1 MLRFTYTEMSKMF
14 KHVMTEEER
23 KRPLVFN
30 PKVSAFPEDDLKF
43 LEKQIWMSKNHAR
56 VVIGMHGRD
65 SFVYPNSHPSIE
77 ECEVFIGAMEVFG
90 QYIDD
95 NYDTLK
101 INEKLLDKMIKTVI
115 VVRDKKIISSS
126 FDSFLNERLK
136 KYARQTS
143 YTFTDEEDV
152 FLEESKN
159 ENRSRNMG
167 SKGWRSY

>member
-14 KHVMTEEER
+14 KHIITEEE
-23 KRPLVFN
+23 KQKKNIFN
-30 PKVSAFPEDDLKF
+30 PKVSAFPDEDVKQLV
-43 LEKQIWMSKNHAR
+43 KQIWMSKNQAR
-56 VVIGMHGRD
+56 VVIGMHGRN
-65 SFVYPNSHPSIE
+65 SFIYPSDHPSIE
-77 ECEVFIGAMEVFG
+77 ECEVFVGAMEVFG

-101 INEKLLDKMIKTVI
+101 VNIKLLDKMIKTVI
-115 VVRDKKIISSS
+115 VVRDKRIISNS